1 MKTVNIPVQNNADAA
16 IIIEFLDEFFWPN
29 IAKGCQKFL
38 KTSMTKE
45 QWIFSKRSFFC
56 NLLLGARN
64 EYGIIK
70 QTIANVIPYSRKLTR
85 HKINA
90 NFENSTEFYAPY

>member
-38 KTSMTKE
+38 KTSMTKVFT
-45 QWIFSKRSFFC
+45 QIKRTMNFFQKIF
-56 NLLLGARN
+56 LL
-64 EYGIIK
+64 
-70 QTIANVIPYSRKLTR
+70 
-85 HKINA
+85 
-90 NFENSTEFYAPY
+90 

>member
-38 KTSMTKE
+38 KTSMTKV
-45 QWIFSKRSFFC
+45 F
-56 NLLLGARN
+56 
-64 EYGIIK
+64 
-70 QTIANVIPYSRKLTR
+70 T
-85 HKINA
+85 
-90 NFENSTEFYAPY
+90 